1 MPTKGQ
7 KVRLGIFIV
16 LTLSALLVLLALIT
30 RQKFLQKQ
38 DYYYI
43 AYENVSVGGLE
54 VGSPVKYLGI
64 KVGVVDDIS
73 IDPENVNRVIVKVAL
88 KEGTPI
94 KADAEALIAAIG
106 ITGLKTIEI
115 RGGTNEAPLLKPGE
129 YIPAGTSITE
139 EITGRAEVIS
149 EKLEQVINNL
159 QVFTRP
165 ENLNKITQFAEKS
178 SHTFEQID
186 QLVTENRQQLRLTLL
201 QTQRVTARLD
211 TTMELL
217 QETASDI
224 HRIVGSDTLGQILAN
239 TRAVSLKLKE
249 ADLVALIGQLREV
262 AERTNRLLILMDHG
276 IERGGVDWVESMRKL
291 KIASGYLEEFSR
303 ILQEDPSV
311 LIRGTKIKNAP
322 DKELE

>member
-16 LTLSALLVLLALIT
+16 LSLSALLVLLALIT

-38 DYYYI
+38 DFYYI

-64 KVGVVDDIS
+64 RVGVVEDIS

-165 ENLNKITQFAEKS
+165 ENLNKITRFAEKS

-186 QLVTENRQQLRLTLL
+186 QLVAENRQQLKLTLI
-201 QTQRVTARLD
+201 QTQRLTARLD
-211 TTMELL
+211 TSMALL
-217 QETASDI
+217 QETAKDI
-224 HRIVGSDTLGQILAN
+224 HRIVGSDTLEQILAN

-249 ADLVALIGQLREV
+249 ADLVTLIGQLREV

-276 IERGGVDWVESMRKL
+276 IERGGADWVESMRKL
-291 KIASGYLEEFSR
+291 KIASGYIEEFSR